1 MRLKA
6 FHAETASAAM
16 ALIREELGEDAIIV
30 ATQNEDDGVRITAA
44 IDEDA
49 AAGPAV
55 LGAELEEGDRADP
68 VDVVYDAF
76 KSHGVPA
83 AVGEPLL
90 EEIGSFETRDPRT
103 ALAAA
108 LRSKFRFAPLGPG
121 GWAKPLMPVGVP
133 GAGKT
138 QSTAKLAARELMAGR
153 AVALLSTDIE
163 RTGGAGQLQAFAAAL
178 RVDVLTA
185 ADPATLADGLL
196 AVRDRPSVIIDSSGR
211 NPRDAEDMAEQANF
225 LLDGRIEPLLVLPA
239 GLDPVEAGE
248 MASAFYEMGARRML
262 VTRLD
267 LTRRLGGVLAA
278 GYASDLAFA
287 EASATPMIKDG
298 LSPLDPI
305 CLARLLL
312 PNRRADERRRRTGT

>member
-6 FHAETASAAM
+6 FHAETVTAAM

-30 ATQNEDDGVRITAA
+30 ATQDEDDGVRVTAA
-44 IDEDA
+44 VDEDA
-49 AAGPAV
+49 MAANFAEAAPEN
-55 LGAELEEGDRADP
+55 GADTDP

-90 EEIGSFETRDPRT
+90 EAIGSFETSDPLT

-108 LRSKFRFAPLGPG
+108 LRQKFRFAPLGPG
-121 GWAKPLMPVGVP
+121 GWAKPVMAVGMPGV
-133 GAGKT
+133 GKT
-138 QSTAKLAARELMAGR
+138 QSAAKLAARALMAGR
-153 AVALLSTDIE
+153 GVAVLSTDTA
-163 RTGGAGQLQAFAAAL
+163 RTGGAGQLQAFATAL
-178 RVDVLTA
+178 RLDLMTA
-185 ADPATLADGLL
+185 SDPAILADGLL
-196 AVRDRPSVIIDSSGR
+196 AVRDRDSVIVDSPGR
-211 NPRDAEDMAEQANF
+211 NPREPEDMAEQAAF
-225 LLDGRIEPLLVLPA
+225 LLDGRVEPLLVLPA

-248 MASAFYEMGARRML
+248 MASAFYDLGARRMI

-278 GYASDLAFA
+278 GYAADLAFA

-298 LSPLDPI
+298 LSPMDPMS
-305 CLARLLL
+305 LARLLL
-312 PNRRADERRRRTGT
+312 PNRRVDEQRRRTGT